1 MVESSLG
8 QQGGI
13 RNNLG
18 CPPNALELAPVE
30 RRGPSSF
37 WSASPD
43 PTVSAHGNH
52 VPFKVSLSGARYL
65 FHIFDMTY
73 SMAVEIQ
80 PNGIN
85 TPGGRYGTFSS
96 DLAPTTKAPRR
107 SRGSKVGRY
116 QADYRKFER
125 LPWLAKIRVGGPRR
139 LPPPRPQKRSDRQ
152 RRTKRQRR
160 APSPDGAADRCGTL
174 EKRPPPKAA

>member
-1 MVESSLG
+1 MGHLSQSLRSSGTGLVEFSLG

-85 TPGGRYGTFSS
+85 TSGGRYGTFSS
-96 DLAPTTKAPRR
+96 DLAPTTKPPAEAGRLR
-107 SRGSKVGRY
+107 SCC
-116 QADYRKFER
+116 
-125 LPWLAKIRVGGPRR
+125 I
-139 LPPPRPQKRSDRQ
+139 
-152 RRTKRQRR
+152 RRTTESWRGHHGWQR
-160 APSPDGAADRCGTL
+160 
-174 EKRPPPKAA
+174 

>member
-1 MVESSLG
+1 MG
-8 QQGGI
+8 
-13 RNNLG
+13 
-18 CPPNALELAPVE
+18 ALKPVIAWFGNRVGRILSRTTRWHKKQPWLSAKRFGVSP
-30 RRGPSSF
+30 RRKAGASSF

-80 PNGIN
+80 PNGID

-96 DLAPTTKAPRR
+96 DLAPTTEP
-107 SRGSKVGRY
+107 
-116 QADYRKFER
+116 
-125 LPWLAKIRVGGPRR
+125 
-139 LPPPRPQKRSDRQ
+139 
-152 RRTKRQRR
+152 
-160 APSPDGAADRCGTL
+160 
-174 EKRPPPKAA
+174 PPPKQDA

>member
-1 MVESSLG
+1 MWSVPGRGISSKSRNDWL
-8 QQGGI
+8 QCPREAILLSCIEQGGWSFS
-13 RNNLG
+13 
-18 CPPNALELAPVE
+18 V
-30 RRGPSSF
+30 SSR
-37 WSASPD
+37 PR
-43 PTVSAHGNH
+43 P
-52 VPFKVSLSGARYL
+52 GARYL
-65 FHIFDMTY
+65 FDTFDMTS

-80 PNGIN
+80 LDGID
-85 TPGGRYGTFSS
+85 THGGRYGNFSS

-139 LPPPRPQKRSDRQ
+139 LPPPRPRKRSDRQ

-160 APSPDGAADRCGTL
+160 AASQPDGAADRCGTL
-174 EKRPPPKAA
+174 AKRPPPKAA